1 MASTADLVTACRDL
15 IGEDTA
21 AKVTD
26 AQFVRW
32 LNMAQRNL
40 CAEGNILISAWT
52 ASTVASQE
60 TYTVPSDFLRV
71 LSVFIY
77 NTTTGTKRKLRAI
90 DLQSRD
96 ASKQTGTPAFYYVGG
111 INVSGVN
118 SYMLGLNPIPAT
130 TGSSDLELYGRQQPL
145 TMVSGGQAPEIM
157 TPWQDYLIAY
167 AANRCYTRRGPA
179 WGQMADRMWAEW
191 ERGIEKAKEFKNPLM
206 EDWPTQ
212 IADAA
217 GYGRAY

>member
-1 MASTADLVTACRDL
+1 M
-15 IGEDTA
+15 GEDTA
-21 AKVTD
+21 AKVSD
-26 AQFVRW
+26 AAMIRW
-32 LNMAQRNL
+32 LNIAQRNL

-71 LSVFIY
+71 LAVFIY
-77 NTTTGTKRKLRAI
+77 NTTTGAKRKLRAI

-96 ASKQTGTPAFYYVGG
+96 PQKQTGNPAYYYVGG

-118 SYMLGLNPIPAT
+118 SYMLGLNPIPASS
-130 TGSSDLELYGRQQPL
+130 GSSDLELYGRQQPL

-167 AANRCYTRRGPA
+167 AANRCYTRRGPQ

-191 ERGIEKAKEFKNPLM
+191 ERGIVKAKEFKNPLM
-206 EDWPTQ
+206 EDWPTT
-212 IADAA
+212 IPDAA
-217 GYGRAY
+217 GYGYGGY